1 MKLIPWAI
9 STCCLLHIS
18 TAWSADD
25 KALEHILVV
34 DHVPAERNSVTDVNL
49 ESYSGFARL
58 IDRSS
63 FEHKFTDFAILL
75 DQLPGIQIKQSGGLG
90 AYNSVSV
97 RGSTGKQVNIFL
109 DGLLLN
115 SPNSGTANI
124 NAIPAILIERIEAY
138 PDFSPAQLGN
148 ANLAGAINFK
158 TRDLKAEESGAH
170 LQLAYGS
177 FHTTHSELSGWSNIA
192 DWQLIGGI
200 SSTRS
205 ENNYAVDKDL
215 FRTTSKTRKNDGYA
229 QDSVF
234 LKTGRSWENQR
245 LSALLQYSDSTK
257 ELATSLN
264 QQRDNAQLDN
274 TSWRIQTLLDHTQG
288 SISYGHRLFASREV
302 DLYQDLN
309 STIGLGQDKIE
320 SDSTG
325 VGLFNVANYCTDY
338 HELLASIEF
347 RQDDIDQHDLLAQ
360 KKRLSATRDSTIIA
374 LGDSWDIAPAW
385 RLSTTYRHYLIS
397 DAVSVTNQ
405 QTDSSADISEP
416 SLQIGSRWQI
426 SPALTFK
433 SNIGQLLRIPSLSE
447 KFGAR
452 GLYEGSPELRHE
464 QALTLE
470 AGIEW
475 KIDALS
481 GSATSYV
488 RQVDDGIVTIFDSRG
503 VGKPQ
508 NIAQSQLTGVEFDLT
523 WTPLIGVDISANST
537 LLDSENQSDIAGAR
551 GQKLPGIYHQSHG
564 VAATL
569 YNEKTRLSVS
579 YQYHNELYYNA
590 ANSVEADTKNE
601 LSASIS
607 HKWRRYTVDLS
618 ALNLR
623 DENFL
628 DLNRF
633 PTPGRSLMA
642 TLSIDL

>member
-1 MKLIPWAI
+1 M
-9 STCCLLHIS
+9 
-18 TAWSADD
+18 
-25 KALEHILVV
+25 V

-360 KKRLSATRDSTIIA
+360 KKRLSAKRDSTIIA

-523 WTPLIGVDISANST
+523 WTPLVGVDISANST

>member
-1 MKLIPWAI
+1 
-9 STCCLLHIS
+9 
-18 TAWSADD
+18 
-25 KALEHILVV
+25 VV

-360 KKRLSATRDSTIIA
+360 KKRLSAKRDSTIIA

-488 RQVDDGIVTIFDSRG
+488 RQVDDGIVTIFESRG

-523 WTPLIGVDISANST
+523 WTPLVGVDISANST

>member
-1 MKLIPWAI
+1 
-9 STCCLLHIS
+9 
-18 TAWSADD
+18 
-25 KALEHILVV
+25 VV

-360 KKRLSATRDSTIIA
+360 KKRLSAKRDSTIIA

-523 WTPLIGVDISANST
+523 WTPLVGVDISANST